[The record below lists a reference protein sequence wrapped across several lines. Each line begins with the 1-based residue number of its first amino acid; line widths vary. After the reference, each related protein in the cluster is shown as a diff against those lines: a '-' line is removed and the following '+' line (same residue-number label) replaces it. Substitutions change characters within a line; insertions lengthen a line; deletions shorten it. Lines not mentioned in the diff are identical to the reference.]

1 MLQVT
6 DKRSRLSGIFD
17 IFGKICCL
25 FCQKINTLFIS
36 KLSENPMMYLNFVLR
51 TISSTSVQQLNA
63 FLHCF
68 NV

>member
-25 FCQKINTLFIS
+25 FWQKINTLFIS